1 METYTVYLVSILTF
15 VPEIFR
21 DQCMQEKILEKSTDL
36 FLKFGYKSVT
46 MDDIAAELSISKKT
60 VYKYFKTKLDLVKAS
75 VIQLH
80 KNCEAIITEIADDKK
95 GAIEESYEIKDR
107 FDALFSD
114 IKMSPIYQ
122 LRKFYPEVY
131 TEILDKDKDC
141 HDEHFKVNLEKGI
154 KDGDF
159 RSDIDIDFVTK
170 VYFRL
175 LYWIHS
181 HPDIQQMAQNETK
194 LLEYHLRA
202 IVTPT
207 GLTKL
212 EKQLSKYEES

>member
-1 METYTVYLVSILTF
+1 
-15 VPEIFR
+15 
-21 DQCMQEKILEKSTDL
+21 MQDKILEKSTDL

-60 VYKYFKTKLDLVKAS
+60 VYKYFKTKLDLVRAS
-75 VIQLH
+75 IIQLH
-80 KNCEAIITEIADDKK
+80 KNCEAVIVEVADDSK

-107 FDALFSD
+107 FDHLFSD

-122 LRKFYPEVY
+122 LRKFYPEIY
-131 TEILDKDKDC
+131 TEILEKDKDC

-154 KDGDF
+154 RDGDF
-159 RSDIDIDFVTK
+159 RADIDLDFVTR

-175 LYWIHS
+175 LYWVHS

-202 IVTPT
+202 IVTPA
-207 GLTKL
+207 GLIKL

>member
-1 METYTVYLVSILTF
+1 MLTF
-15 VPEIFR
+15 VPEIIR
-21 DQCMQEKILEKSTDL
+21 DQRMQEKILEKSTDL

-80 KNCEAIITEIADDKK
+80 KNCEAIITEIASEKK

-122 LRKFYPEVY
+122 LKKFYPEVY

-154 KDGDF
+154 EDGDF
-159 RSDIDIDFVTK
+159 RADIDVDFVTK

-207 GLTKL
+207 GLIKL